1 MSNDAAEMYPEYS
14 GQKKIKSRSEF
25 DSKRPTV
32 LVVEDDLKII
42 EAFRLFLESENCNML
57 AATDVDEAMKKAR
70 STKIDLLITDFYLKT
85 KSSVELYTLIRKVY
99 PNIPIAVI
107 TGYPEYIGEEDVR
120 IFGADYFFT
129 KPLELDKLREVVRQ
143 NCSPQVVN

>member
-1 MSNDAAEMYPEYS
+1 MNSESTDMYPEYS
-14 GQKKIKSRSEF
+14 GQKKFKPKYEIDSR
-25 DSKRPTV
+25 RPTV
-32 LVVEDDLKII
+32 LVVEDDTKII

-57 AATDVDEAMKKAR
+57 AASNVDDAMVQAR
-70 STKIDLLITDFYLKT
+70 SNKIDLLITDFYLKT

-107 TGYPEYIGEEDVR
+107 TGYPEYIGENDVR

-143 NCSPQVVN
+143 NCFPQPQS

>member
-1 MSNDAAEMYPEYS
+1 MSNQVPEMLPGFM
-14 GQKKIKSRSEF
+14 GQRKSKSKSEI
-25 DSKRPTV
+25 DPNRPTV
-32 LVVEDDLKII
+32 LVVEDDTKII

-57 AATDVDEAMKKAR
+57 ASSDVDEAMEKAR
-70 STKIDLLITDFYLKT
+70 NYKVDLLITDFYLKT
-85 KSSVELYTLIRKVY
+85 KSSVELYTLIRKIY

-129 KPLELDKLREVVRQ
+129 KPLELDKLREVVKRS
-143 NCSPQVVN
+143 CFPETVH

>member
-1 MSNDAAEMYPEYS
+1 MNNQNSEMLPGFM
-14 GQKKIKSRSEF
+14 GQRKVKSKSEI
-25 DSKRPTV
+25 DPNRPTV
-32 LVVEDDLKII
+32 LVVEDDTKII

-57 AATDVDEAMKKAR
+57 ASNDVDEAMEKAR
-70 STKIDLLITDFYLKT
+70 NNKIDLLITDFYLKT

-129 KPLELDKLREVVRQ
+129 KPLELDKLREVVKRS
-143 NCSPQVVN
+143 CFPETVH